1 MVGTPGHVMDLALD
15 SVIRFDSL
23 QKLVIDEFDEM
34 LNLGFR
40 TQVTSILSMLKNKRQ
55 NILFLATLT
64 DEVDDMLEDY
74 FDFPEEVTLEKS
86 GIAISLIGP
95 NEQEIQIEA
104 EMLMDTIQKYI
115 LMLEILKME
124 YTSTI

>member
-1 MVGTPGHVMDLALD
+1 
-15 SVIRFDSL
+15 
-23 QKLVIDEFDEM
+23 
-34 LNLGFR
+34 
-40 TQVTSILSMLKNKRQ
+40 MLKNKRQ